1 MSRARPAPRALA
13 RSLPRLGRAAAIAL
27 AVAAVGV
34 FHVWSRT
41 RVVSA
46 GYALGELQKEHV
58 KLTSEQD
65 RLRIEV
71 ETLRSPAALERYA
84 RTRLGM
90 APPAPG
96 AVRRRAR
103 DSPWRAG
110 AGRAWTG
117 WSLDPV
123 RRSQPVSL
131 PRPRRRRSPVRR
143 AGAARRIRRAA
154 AAGIAAAPGVRL
166 ALRGPLRSDDA
177 PPGR

>member
-27 AVAAVGV
+27 AVVALGV

-58 KLTSEQD
+58 RLTSEHD

-71 ETLRSPAALERYA
+71 ETLRSPASLERYA

-96 AVRRRAR
+96 AVQAAGPRLALAGGGGKGVDGVVTRSGPAEPAR
-103 DSPWRAG
+103 FASSAPAREGAPGGGGGADS
-110 AGRAWTG
+110 
-117 WSLDPV
+117 
-123 RRSQPVSL
+123 
-131 PRPRRRRSPVRR
+131 
-143 AGAARRIRRAA
+143 RRAA

-177 PPGR
+177 PPER